1 MLKPRRWTWG
11 RCTPLSTSLC
21 NVATLNNLPLLFHT
35 ACFLA
40 GVSGREAELSLL
52 GSGAQALA
60 LTILVMFLVSVYL
73 RRYSYMW
80 IEALR
85 RNSICPFSL
94 FLCC

>member
-21 NVATLNNLPLLFHT
+21 NVATLNNLSLLFHT

-52 GSGAQALA
+52 GSGSPGSGLDYSGYVSSECIFKK
-60 LTILVMFLVSVYL
+60 ILLHVD
-73 RRYSYMW
+73 
-80 IEALR
+80 
-85 RNSICPFSL
+85 
-94 FLCC
+94 